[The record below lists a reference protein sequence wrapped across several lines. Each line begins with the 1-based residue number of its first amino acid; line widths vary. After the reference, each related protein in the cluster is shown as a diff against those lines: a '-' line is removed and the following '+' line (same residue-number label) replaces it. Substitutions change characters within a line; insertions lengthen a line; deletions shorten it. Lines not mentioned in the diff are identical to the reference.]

1 MSGAVTLKDIALR
14 LNLSVST
21 IGRALTGDP
30 QISEKTRERVRATA
44 SELGYVAHSAAR
56 AMRSGRSTL
65 IGLIIPDIQNE
76 FYGTLAKALAEVCSA
91 AGFQLVLAITEDDPL
106 SEERQ
111 VRVLLEARV
120 SGLVITASP
129 RPTRDTLT
137 LLNRGPCVQLIRRV
151 SQLGAPWFGI
161 DEEAALCEGTAHLI
175 GLGHRRIGYL
185 GVSTSLSTGRS
196 RLAGYQRAFED
207 AGLACPEDLIRLGQ
221 PRASFG
227 ASAFGSLW
235 DTSDRPSA
243 IVAAGA
249 RLTVGMLQDATERG
263 VAIPEHLSV
272 VGYGDAPWWNPRL
285 TTISLP
291 VRDMALA
298 CGEFLLRRIREST
311 ESGPLGTQSVT
322 FASVLAAGASTLPIE
337 PATAR

>member
-1 MSGAVTLKDIALR
+1 MSGAVTLKDIAQQLD
-14 LNLSVST
+14 LSVST
-21 IGRALTGDP
+21 IGRALSGDP
-30 QISEKTRERVRATA
+30 QISEKTRERVRAAA

-76 FYGTLAKALAEVCSA
+76 FYGTLAKALAELCSG
-91 AGFQLVLAITEDDPL
+91 AGLQLVLAITEDDPL

-111 VRVLLEARV
+111 VRALLEARV

-129 RPTRDTLT
+129 RPSRDTLA
-137 LLNRGPCVQLIRRV
+137 LLARGPCVQLIRRV
-151 SQLGAPWFGI
+151 SQLRAPWFGI
-161 DEEAALCEGTAHLI
+161 DEAAALRDGTAHLI

-196 RLAGYQRAFED
+196 RLAGYRRAFEE
-207 AGLACPEDLIRLGQ
+207 AGLECPEDLIRLGQ
-221 PRASFG
+221 PRAKFG
-227 ASAFGSLW
+227 ASALNSLW
-235 DTSDRPSA
+235 DAAERPTA

-249 RLTVGMLQDATERG
+249 RLTVGMLEAATARG
-263 VAIPEHLSV
+263 VGIPEPLSV

-291 VRDMALA
+291 VRDMALS
-298 CGEFLLRRIREST
+298 CGEFLLRRIRESS
-311 ESGPLGTQSVT
+311 EAGPLGAHSVT
-322 FASVLAAGASTLPIE
+322 FESQLTPGASTRTIE
-337 PATAR
+337 PGTA